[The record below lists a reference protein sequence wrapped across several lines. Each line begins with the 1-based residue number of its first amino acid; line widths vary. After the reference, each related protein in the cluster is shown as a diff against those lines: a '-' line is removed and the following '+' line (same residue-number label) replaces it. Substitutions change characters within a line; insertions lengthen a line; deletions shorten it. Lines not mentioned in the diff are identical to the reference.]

1 MQLNLLSSQFNYT
14 GYEHLIEIRAFGTS
28 LDAEDRSIEKQQQQ
42 ETKIRGESPTK
53 MEIDSEYGLLSLE
66 ETLTIELRFMQC
78 IST

>member
-42 ETKIRGESPTK
+42 ETKIRGG
-53 MEIDSEYGLLSLE
+53 IAH
-66 ETLTIELRFMQC
+66 
-78 IST
+78 